1 MTKLFIANTTKQ
13 HHDFVYRP
21 RIGDPGRRDDGVL
34 RQVYGDMRK
43 QTIPLGG
50 QILVGD
56 LKAEEIKVI
65 LEQHPHIV
73 EFNKLDRVQG
83 FQGLCYRENDP
94 VPMEKILER
103 LTVND
108 EVRTKQAEV
117 RQTNTAVEIASNLR
131 AVSNEGGT
139 PFKDLRETDVQ
150 VAQKGNKEVND
161 GTPKLNLVTEVV
173 EEGKEPSTR
182 GRRSAG

>member
-1 MTKLFIANTTKQ
+1 MKLWIANTTKQ
-13 HHDFVYRP
+13 HHTFLYRP
-21 RIGDPGRRDDGVL
+21 KISDGGVKDGIL
-34 RQVYGDMRK
+34 RPMYGDLRK
-43 QTIPLGG
+43 QEIPVGG

-56 LKAEEIKVI
+56 FSSDSDIRNILDQHKHIEE
-65 LEQHPHIV
+65 
-73 EFNKLDRVQG
+73 FSKLSRVQG
-83 FQGLCYRENDP
+83 FQGMCYRIGPDP
-94 VPMEKILER
+94 VPIEKILER
-103 LTVND
+103 IDQND
-108 EVRTKQAEV
+108 QVRTKEAEV
-117 RQTNTAVEIASNLR
+117 RQTNTAVEIASRLR

-173 EEGKEPSTR
+173 EEGKEPSQR